1 MAKTVLITGAS
12 SGIGKEAAKLF
23 VAEGWNVVATMR
35 SPEKEQDLVPSDN
48 LMLARLDLQNVASIQ
63 DAVDQTLKKFGRID
77 LLVNNAGYGQYGLLE
92 EVTLE
97 KIRQQFETN
106 LFGVIE
112 LMRAVLPAMRR
123 QRSGMIINVS
133 SGGGIYGVPAMSI
146 YSASKFALE
155 GFSEAVSYE
164 LASQNIVLKLIE
176 PHGGVTATNFNAR
189 AAEDAGDVR
198 AVADYD
204 QFKVDMREA
213 YSRTAAASNINARD
227 VALEI
232 YKAATDGTRRLR
244 YFIGV
249 DSRGFL
255 HAKQTLPDQEYIEFM
270 RSYFKSAQGA
280 AKGA

>member
-1 MAKTVLITGAS
+1 MAKTMLITGAS
-12 SGIGKEAAKLF
+12 SGIGKEAAKIF
-23 VAEGWNVVATMR
+23 AAHGWNVVATMR

-48 LMLARLDLQNVASIQ
+48 MMLTRLDLQNAASIQ
-63 DAVDQTLKKFGRID
+63 EAVGQTLKKFGRID

-92 EVTLE
+92 EVPPE
-97 KIRQQFETN
+97 KIWQQFETN
-106 LFGVIE
+106 VFGVIE
-112 LMRAVLPAMRR
+112 LMRASLPTMRR
-123 QRSGMIINVS
+123 QRGGMIINVG
-133 SGGGIYGVPAMSI
+133 SGGGIYGVPAMSF

-189 AAEDAGDVR
+189 VAEDSGDVR

-204 QFKVDMREA
+204 QFKADMREA
-213 YSRTAAASNINARD
+213 YSRTAAASSISSRD

-232 YKAATDGTRRLR
+232 YKAATDGSRRLR

-255 HAKQTLPDQEYIEFM
+255 NAKQTLRDQEYIEFM
-270 RSYFKSAQGA
+270 RSYFRSGEGA
-280 AKGA
+280 

>member
-1 MAKTVLITGAS
+1 MTKTMLITGAS
-12 SGIGKEAAKLF
+12 SGIGKEAAKVF
-23 VAEGWNVVATMR
+23 AANGWNVVATMR

-48 LMLARLDLQNVASIQ
+48 LMLTRLDLQNAASIQ
-63 DAVDQTLKKFGRID
+63 EAVGQTLKKFGRID

-92 EVTLE
+92 EVTPE

-106 LFGVIE
+106 VFGVIE
-112 LMRAVLPAMRR
+112 LMRASLPPMRR
-123 QRSGMIINVS
+123 ERSGMIINVS

-189 AAEDAGDVR
+189 VAEDSGDVR

-204 QFKVDMREA
+204 QFKADMREA
-213 YSRTAAASNINARD
+213 YSRTAAASSINSRD

-232 YKAATDGTRRLR
+232 YKAATDRSRRLR

-255 HAKQTLPDQEYIEFM
+255 NAKQTRPDQEYIEFM
-270 RSYFKSAQGA
+270 RNYFRSGEGA
-280 AKGA
+280 

>member
-1 MAKTVLITGAS
+1 MAKTMLITGAS
-12 SGIGKEAAKLF
+12 SGIGKEAAKVF
-23 VAEGWNVVATMR
+23 AADGWNVVATMR

-48 LMLARLDLQNVASIQ
+48 MMLTRLDLQNAASIQ
-63 DAVDQTLKKFGRID
+63 EAVGQTLKNFGRID

-92 EVTLE
+92 EVTPK
-97 KIRQQFETN
+97 KIRQHFETN
-106 LFGVIE
+106 VVGVIE
-112 LMRAVLPAMRR
+112 LMSASLPTMRR
-123 QRSGMIINVS
+123 QRGGMIINVS

-189 AAEDAGDVR
+189 VADDSADVR
-198 AVADYD
+198 AVAGYD
-204 QFKVDMREA
+204 QFKADMREA
-213 YSRTAAASNINARD
+213 YSHTAAASSISSRD
-227 VALEI
+227 VALDI
-232 YKAATDGTRRLR
+232 YKAATDGSRRLR

-255 HAKQTLPDQEYIEFM
+255 NAKQTLRDQEYIEFM
-270 RSYFKSAQGA
+270 RSYFRSGEGA
-280 AKGA
+280 

>member
-1 MAKTVLITGAS
+1 MAKTMLITGAS
-12 SGIGKEAAKLF
+12 SGIGKEAAKVF
-23 VAEGWNVVATMR
+23 AADGWNVVATMR

-48 LMLARLDLQNVASIQ
+48 LMLTRLDLQNAASIQ
-63 DAVDQTLKKFGRID
+63 EAVGQTLKKFGRID

-92 EVTLE
+92 EVTPE
-97 KIRQQFETN
+97 KIWQQFETN
-106 LFGVIE
+106 VFGVIE
-112 LMRAVLPAMRR
+112 LMRASLPTMRR

-164 LASQNIVLKLIE
+164 LASQNIVVKLIE

-189 AAEDAGDVR
+189 VAEDSGDVR

-204 QFKVDMREA
+204 QFKADMREA
-213 YSRTAAASNINARD
+213 YSRTAAASSISSRD

-232 YKAATDGTRRLR
+232 YKAATDGSRRLR

-255 HAKQTLPDQEYIEFM
+255 NAKQTLRDQEYIEFM
-270 RSYFKSAQGA
+270 RSYFKSGEGA
-280 AKGA
+280 

>member
-1 MAKTVLITGAS
+1 MTKTMLITGAS
-12 SGIGKEAAKLF
+12 SGIGKEAAKVF
-23 VAEGWNVVATMR
+23 AADGWNVVATMR
-35 SPEKEQDLVPSDN
+35 SPEKEHDLVPSDN
-48 LMLARLDLQNVASIQ
+48 LMLTRLDLQNAASIQ
-63 DAVDQTLKKFGRID
+63 EAVGQTLKKFGRID

-92 EVTLE
+92 EVTPE
-97 KIRQQFETN
+97 KLRQQFETN
-106 LFGVIE
+106 VFGVIE
-112 LMRAVLPAMRR
+112 LMRASLPTMRR

-164 LASQNIVLKLIE
+164 LASQNIVVKLIE

-189 AAEDAGDVR
+189 VAEDSGDVL

-204 QFKVDMREA
+204 QFKADMREA
-213 YSRTAAASNINARD
+213 YSRTAAASSISSCD

-232 YKAATDGTRRLR
+232 YKAATDGSSRLR

-255 HAKQTLPDQEYIEFM
+255 NAKQTLPDQEYIKFM
-270 RSYFKSAQGA
+270 RSYFRSGEDA
-280 AKGA
+280 

>member
-1 MAKTVLITGAS
+1 MVKTMLITGAS
-12 SGIGKEAAKLF
+12 SGIGKEAAKVF
-23 VAEGWNVVATMR
+23 AADGWNVVATMR

-48 LMLARLDLQNVASIQ
+48 LMLTRLDLQNAASIQ
-63 DAVDQTLKKFGRID
+63 EAVGQILKKFGRID

-92 EVTLE
+92 EVPAE
-97 KIRQQFETN
+97 KIRQQFEAN
-106 LFGVIE
+106 VFGVIE
-112 LMRAVLPAMRR
+112 LMRASLPTMRR

-164 LASQNIVLKLIE
+164 LASQNIVVKLIE

-189 AAEDAGDVR
+189 AAEDSGDVR

-204 QFKVDMREA
+204 QFKAEMREA
-213 YSRTAAASNINARD
+213 YRRTAAASSISSCD

-232 YKAATDGTRRLR
+232 YKAATDGSSRLR

-249 DSRGFL
+249 DNRGFL
-255 HAKQTLPDQEYIEFM
+255 NAKQTLPHQEYIEFM
-270 RSYFKSAQGA
+270 RSYFR
-280 AKGA
+280 

>member
-1 MAKTVLITGAS
+1 MAAD
-12 SGIGKEAAKLF
+12 
-23 VAEGWNVVATMR
+23 GWKVVATMR

-48 LMLARLDLQNVASIQ
+48 LMLTRLDLQNAASIQ
-63 DAVDQTLKKFGRID
+63 EAVGQTLKKFGRID

-92 EVTLE
+92 EVTPE

-106 LFGVIE
+106 VFGVIE
-112 LMRAVLPAMRR
+112 LMRASLPPMRR

-164 LASQNIVLKLIE
+164 LASQNIVVKLIE

-189 AAEDAGDVR
+189 SAEDSGDVR

-204 QFKVDMREA
+204 QFKADMREA
-213 YSRTAAASNINARD
+213 YSRTAAASSISSRD

-232 YKAATDGTRRLR
+232 YKAATDESRRLR

-255 HAKQTLPDQEYIEFM
+255 NAKQTLRDQEYIEFI
-270 RSYFKSAQGA
+270 RSYFRSGECA
-280 AKGA
+280 

>member
-1 MAKTVLITGAS
+1 MTKTMFITGAS
-12 SGIGKEAAKLF
+12 SGIGKEAAKVF
-23 VAEGWNVVATMR
+23 AADGWNVVATMR

-48 LMLARLDLQNVASIQ
+48 LMLTRLDLQNASSIQ
-63 DAVDQTLKKFGRID
+63 EAVGQTLKKFGRID

-92 EVTLE
+92 EVTPE

-106 LFGVIE
+106 VFGVIE
-112 LMRAVLPAMRR
+112 LMRASLPTMRR

-176 PHGGVTATNFNAR
+176 PHGGVTATNFTAR
-189 AAEDAGDVR
+189 VAEDSGDVR
-198 AVADYD
+198 AVAGYG
-204 QFKVDMREA
+204 QFKADMREA
-213 YSRTAAASNINARD
+213 YSRAAAASSISSRD

-232 YKAATDGTRRLR
+232 YKAATDGSRRLR

-255 HAKQTLPDQEYIEFM
+255 NAKQTLPDEEYIEFM
-270 RSYFKSAQGA
+270 RGYFRSGEGA
-280 AKGA
+280 

>member
-1 MAKTVLITGAS
+1 MAKTMLITGAS
-12 SGIGKEAAKLF
+12 SGIGKEAAKVF
-23 VAEGWNVVATMR
+23 AADGWNVVATMR

-48 LMLARLDLQNVASIQ
+48 MMLTRLDLQNAASIHE
-63 DAVDQTLKKFGRID
+63 AVDQTLKRFGRID

-92 EVTLE
+92 EVPPE

-106 LFGVIE
+106 VFGVIE
-112 LMRAVLPAMRR
+112 LMRASLPTMRR

-164 LASQNIVLKLIE
+164 LASQNIVVKLIE

-189 AAEDAGDVR
+189 AAEDSGDVR
-198 AVADYD
+198 VADYD
-204 QFKVDMREA
+204 QFKAEMREA
-213 YSRTAAASNINARD
+213 YKRTAAASSISSRE

-232 YKAATDGTRRLR
+232 YKAATDGSRRLR

-255 HAKQTLPDQEYIEFM
+255 NAKQTLPDQEYIEFM
-270 RSYFKSAQGA
+270 
-280 AKGA
+280 

>member
-1 MAKTVLITGAS
+1 MLITGAS
-12 SGIGKEAAKLF
+12 SGIGKEAAKVF
-23 VAEGWNVVATMR
+23 AADGWNVVAAMR

-48 LMLARLDLQNVASIQ
+48 MMLTRLDLRNAASIQ
-63 DAVDQTLKKFGRID
+63 EAVGQTLKKFGRID

-92 EVTLE
+92 EVTPE
-97 KIRQQFETN
+97 KIRQQVETN
-106 LFGVIE
+106 VFGVIE
-112 LMRAVLPAMRR
+112 LMRASLPTMRQ

-189 AAEDAGDVR
+189 VAEDSGDVR

-204 QFKVDMREA
+204 QFKADMREA
-213 YSRTAAASNINARD
+213 YSRTAAASSISSRD

-232 YKAATDGTRRLR
+232 YKAATDGSRRLR

-255 HAKQTLPDQEYIEFM
+255 NAKQTLRDQEYIEFM
-270 RSYFKSAQGA
+270 RSYFRSGEGA
-280 AKGA
+280 

>member
-1 MAKTVLITGAS
+1 
-12 SGIGKEAAKLF
+12 
-23 VAEGWNVVATMR
+23 
-35 SPEKEQDLVPSDN
+35 
-48 LMLARLDLQNVASIQ
+48 MLTQLDLQNAASIQ
-63 DAVDQTLKKFGRID
+63 EAVGQTLKKFGRID

-92 EVTLE
+92 EVPLE

-106 LFGVIE
+106 VFGVIE
-112 LMRAVLPAMRR
+112 LMRASLPIMRR
-123 QRSGMIINVS
+123 QQSGMIINVS

-189 AAEDAGDVR
+189 AAEDAGDVQ
-198 AVADYD
+198 AVADYN
-204 QFKVDMREA
+204 QFKADMRESS
-213 YSRTAAASNINARD
+213 SRTAAASRISSRD

-270 RSYFKSAQGA
+270 RSYFSSGQRSG
-280 AKGA
+280 KGA

>member
-1 MAKTVLITGAS
+1 MAKTMLITGAS
-12 SGIGKEAAKLF
+12 SGIGKEAAKVF
-23 VAEGWNVVATMR
+23 TADGWNVVATMR

-48 LMLARLDLQNVASIQ
+48 LMLTRLDLQNAASIQ
-63 DAVDQTLKKFGRID
+63 EAVGQTLKKFGRID

-92 EVTLE
+92 EVTPE
-97 KIRQQFETN
+97 KMRQQFETN
-106 LFGVIE
+106 VFGVIE
-112 LMRAVLPAMRR
+112 LMRASLPTMRR

-164 LASQNIVLKLIE
+164 LASQNIVVKLIE

-189 AAEDAGDVR
+189 VAEDSGDAR

-204 QFKVDMREA
+204 QFKADMREA
-213 YSRTAAASNINARD
+213 YSRTAAASSISSRD

-232 YKAATDGTRRLR
+232 YKAATDGSRSLR

-255 HAKQTLPDQEYIEFM
+255 NAKQTLPDQEYIEFM
-270 RSYFKSAQGA
+270 RSYFRSEEA
-280 AKGA
+280 A

>member
-1 MAKTVLITGAS
+1 MAKTMLITGAS
-12 SGIGKEAAKLF
+12 SGIGKEAAKVF
-23 VAEGWNVVATMR
+23 AAHGWNVVATMR

-48 LMLARLDLQNVASIQ
+48 MMLTRLDLQNAASIQ
-63 DAVDQTLKKFGRID
+63 EAIGETLKKFGRVD

-92 EVTLE
+92 EVPPE
-97 KIRQQFETN
+97 KIWQQFETN
-106 LFGVIE
+106 VFGVIE
-112 LMRAVLPAMRR
+112 LMRASLPTMRR
-123 QRSGMIINVS
+123 QRGGMIINVG
-133 SGGGIYGVPAMSI
+133 SGGGIYGVPAMSF

-189 AAEDAGDVR
+189 VAEDSGDVR

-204 QFKVDMREA
+204 QFKADMREA
-213 YSRTAAASNINARD
+213 YSRTAAASSISSRD

-232 YKAATDGTRRLR
+232 YKAATDGSRRLR

-255 HAKQTLPDQEYIEFM
+255 NAKQTLRDQEYIEFM
-270 RSYFKSAQGA
+270 RSYFRSGEGA
-280 AKGA
+280 

>member
-1 MAKTVLITGAS
+1 MAKTMLITGAS
-12 SGIGKEAAKLF
+12 SGIGKEAARVF
-23 VAEGWNVVATMR
+23 AADGWDVVATMR

-48 LMLARLDLQNVASIQ
+48 MMLTRLDLQNAASIQ
-63 DAVDQTLKKFGRID
+63 EAVGQTLKQFGRID

-92 EVTLE
+92 EVTPE
-97 KIRQQFETN
+97 KIWQQFETN
-106 LFGVIE
+106 VFGVIE
-112 LMRAVLPAMRR
+112 LMRASLPTMRR

-189 AAEDAGDVR
+189 VAEDSGDVR

-204 QFKVDMREA
+204 QFKADMREA
-213 YSRTAAASNINARD
+213 YSRTAAASSISSRD

-232 YKAATDGTRRLR
+232 YKAATDGSRRLR

-255 HAKQTLPDQEYIEFM
+255 NAKQTLRDQEYIEFM
-270 RSYFKSAQGA
+270 RSYFRSGEGA
-280 AKGA
+280 

>member
-1 MAKTVLITGAS
+1 MEKTMLITGAS
-12 SGIGKEAAKLF
+12 SGIGKEAAKVF
-23 VAEGWNVVATMR
+23 AADGWNVVATMR

-48 LMLARLDLQNVASIQ
+48 MMLTRLDLQNAASIQ
-63 DAVDQTLKKFGRID
+63 EAVGQALKKFGRID

-92 EVTLE
+92 EVTPE
-97 KIRQQFETN
+97 KIRQQFVTN
-106 LFGVIE
+106 VFGVIE
-112 LMRAVLPAMRR
+112 LMRALLPTMRR

-164 LASQNIVLKLIE
+164 LASQNIVVKLIE

-189 AAEDAGDVR
+189 VAEDSGGVR

-204 QFKVDMREA
+204 QFKADMREA
-213 YSRTAAASNINARD
+213 YSRTAAASSISSRD

-232 YKAATDGTRRLR
+232 YKAATDGSRRLR

-255 HAKQTLPDQEYIEFM
+255 NAKQTLRDQEYIEFM
-270 RSYFKSAQGA
+270 RSYFRSGEGA
-280 AKGA
+280 

>member
-1 MAKTVLITGAS
+1 M
-12 SGIGKEAAKLF
+12 
-23 VAEGWNVVATMR
+23 
-35 SPEKEQDLVPSDN
+35 
-48 LMLARLDLQNVASIQ
+48 MLTRLDLQNAASIQ
-63 DAVDQTLKKFGRID
+63 EAVGETLKKFGRVD

-92 EVTLE
+92 EIPPE
-97 KIRQQFETN
+97 KIWQQFETN
-106 LFGVIE
+106 VFGVIE
-112 LMRAVLPAMRR
+112 LMRASLPTMRR

-164 LASQNIVLKLIE
+164 LASQNIVVKLIE

-189 AAEDAGDVR
+189 VAGDSGDLR

-204 QFKVDMREA
+204 QFKADMREA
-213 YSRTAAASNINARD
+213 YSRTAAASSISSRD
-227 VALEI
+227 VAVEI
-232 YKAATDGTRRLR
+232 YKAATDGSRRLR

-255 HAKQTLPDQEYIEFM
+255 NAKQTLPDQEYIEFM
-270 RSYFKSAQGA
+270 RSYFRSGEGA
-280 AKGA
+280 